1 VQITKEGGMH
11 NIIIDH
17 KRQQFVDQYSSVSH
31 PFRVNVC
38 SLADGSVLRTLYVNK
53 DPRLDRLS
61 LQTPKLVTL
70 PSSDGKVTL
79 QAAYLQPDPAKFGP
93 GPYPTI
99 VPVYGGPHVQTV
111 SNSWTVTADLR
122 SQFLCSQ
129 GYLVVKIDN
138 RGSSRRGLVFES
150 QVKWDMGNL
159 EVQDQQAG
167 VQHFVKLGLADGER
181 VGICGWS
188 YGGYMSAMALAR
200 APETFHVGIAGA
212 PVTHWDGYDTHYT
225 ERYMGTPQ
233 SNPDGYQRSSV
244 MAHVDRIEGSLLLV
258 HGLIDENVH
267 FRHTARLI
275 NSLIRAQKHYEL
287 LLFPDE
293 RHSPRSLKDRI
304 FMEQR
309 IHSFLQRTL
318 GSAK

>member
-1 VQITKEGGMH
+1 MSQ
-11 NIIIDH
+11 
-17 KRQQFVDQYSSVSH
+17 
-31 PFRVNVC
+31 
-38 SLADGSVLRTLYVNK
+38 
-53 DPRLDRLS
+53 DPRLERLS
-61 LQTPKLVTL
+61 LKTPSFVTL

-79 QAAYLQPDPAKFGP
+79 QGAYLQPDEAKFGP
-93 GPYPTI
+93 GPYPTM
-99 VPVYGGPHVQTV
+99 VLVYGGPHVQTV
-111 SNSWTVTADLR
+111 SNSWTITADLR

-129 GYLVVKIDN
+129 GYLVVKLDN
-138 RGSSRRGLVFES
+138 RGSSRRGLKFES
-150 QVKWDMGNL
+150 AVKWDMGNL
-159 EVQDQQAG
+159 EVLDQKAG
-167 VQHFVKLGLADGER
+167 VDFFVKQGLADKSR

-188 YGGYMSAMALAR
+188 YGGYMSAIALAR
-200 APETFHVGIAGA
+200 APDTFHVAIAGA

-233 SNPDGYQRSSV
+233 SNPDGYARSSV
-244 MAHVDRIEGSLLLV
+244 MAHVDKIEGSLLLV

-275 NSLIRAQKHYEL
+275 NALIRAQKHYEL

-309 IHSFLQRTL
+309 IHSFIQRSL
-318 GSAK
+318 G